1 MQIVRTIAE
10 MRAAR
15 IEATSPVGLVPTMG
29 ALHEGHL
36 SLVARSNE
44 QCAITI
50 ASLFV
55 NPTQFGPNEDFE
67 RYPRDEERDLSLFAE
82 AGVDLVFA
90 PSVDEIYPAG
100 LVTVVTLSGIA
111 ERLEGENRPGHF
123 DGVATVVT
131 KLFNIVQPDRAY
143 FGEKD
148 AQQLR
153 VIQAMTRDLDL
164 PIEVIGCT
172 IIREPDGLA
181 LSSRSVYLS
190 DEHRQQ
196 ALSLSGGLRRAEA
209 AFDDGVRDPDELR
222 GMVRSGIE
230 AQPLADIDYVSLAD
244 SETLEELTGTVE
256 AAAVLSLAV
265 RFGATR
271 LIDNTTLVP

>member
-15 IEATSPVGLVPTMG
+15 SGLASPVGLVPTMG

-36 SLVARSNE
+36 SLVARSSE
-44 QCAITI
+44 QCATTI

-67 RYPRDEERDLSLFAE
+67 RYPRDEERDLALFAD

-90 PSVDEIYPAG
+90 PSLDEIYPAG
-100 LVTVVTLSGIA
+100 LVTVVTLTGIA
-111 ERLEGENRPGHF
+111 ERLEGEYRPGHF

-131 KLFNIVQPDRAY
+131 KLFNIVEPDRAY

-153 VIQAMTRDLDL
+153 VIQALTRDLDL
-164 PIEVIGCT
+164 PIEIVGCT
-172 IIREPDGLA
+172 IIRESDGLA
-181 LSSRSVYLS
+181 LSSRNVYLS

-196 ALSLSGGLRRAEA
+196 ALSLSGGLRRAKA
-209 AFDDGVRDPDELR
+209 AFADGVRDADELR

-244 SETLEELTGTVE
+244 SGTLEELAGTVE
-256 AAAVLSLAV
+256 DAVVLLLAV

>member
-15 IEATSPVGLVPTMG
+15 REATSPVGLVPTMG

-67 RYPRDEERDLSLFAE
+67 RYPRDEQRDLALFAE

-100 LVTVVTLSGIA
+100 LVTVVTLTGIA

-153 VIQAMTRDLDL
+153 VIQALTRDLDL
-164 PIEVIGCT
+164 PIEVVGCT

-181 LSSRSVYLS
+181 LSSRNVYLS

-209 AFDDGVRDPDELR
+209 AFADGVRDADELR
-222 GMVRSGIE
+222 GMVRNGIE

-244 SETLEELTGTVE
+244 SGTLEELSGTVE

-271 LIDNTTLVP
+271 LIDNTTLIP